1 VIATRV
7 GLVGAGVA
15 RGAAAAPLWSAG
27 RLRARSVLGWDP
39 GDVASR
45 VIVGALFL
53 LLALRIAANTAA
65 TGRLT
70 GLLLVASEALVVV
83 LMIVRRRT
91 DDVDRRA
98 IARLITALSI
108 VGPPLVLPLA
118 TPATGTDVVTTAVS
132 AVGLTLVVA
141 AKIALGR
148 SFGLVPANR
157 GVVARGPY
165 RFVRHPI
172 YLGYAITHLAFVV
185 ANPLW
190 WNVWML
196 GVADTALV
204 VRLLYEERTLARD
217 AQYVEYCERVR
228 WRLVPGM
235 F

>member
-1 VIATRV
+1 MSIR
-7 GLVGAGVA
+7 
-15 RGAAAAPLWSAG
+15 
-27 RLRARSVLGWDP
+27 GWDL
-39 GDVASR
+39 GDMAAR

-70 GLLLVASEALVVV
+70 GVLLVASEALVVV
-83 LMIVRRRT
+83 LMIIRRRT
-91 DDVDRRA
+91 DDVDRRT
-98 IARLITALSI
+98 IARVITALSI
-108 VGPPLVLPLA
+108 VGPPLVRPMA
-118 TPATGTDVVTTAVS
+118 TPATGIDAITTAVS
-132 AVGLTLVVA
+132 AVGLLLVVV

-157 GVVARGPY
+157 GIVASGPY
-165 RFVRHPI
+165 RVVRHPI
-172 YLGYAITHLAFVV
+172 YLGYVITHLAFVI

-190 WNVWML
+190 WNLWML

-217 AQYVEYCERVR
+217 PRYTAYRERVR
-228 WRLVPGM
+228 WRLVPGV